1 MVHWLIINNHWSM
14 SFIIHDK
21 NHEFEM
27 IYFSLIQFINI
38 GKTRICWIGKPC
50 GFFRI
55 VRLPKTC
62 DVAWTLFNSFFS
74 QKEQKFWRLW
84 LSKHDGQMTLWI
96 TLTDLT
102 DIFFFL
108 IFITVFRYFLS
119 QVTQKDLRISSVQ
132 NYLSSGE

>member
-1 MVHWLIINNHWSM
+1 M

-55 VRLPKTC
+55 GKLPNKN
-62 DVAWTLFNSFFS
+62 DVDCTKIQLQSV
-74 QKEQKFWRLW
+74 QK
-84 LSKHDGQMTLWI
+84 GV
-96 TLTDLT
+96 
-102 DIFFFL
+102 FFL
-108 IFITVFRYFLS
+108 RKPVFYSELIF
-119 QVTQKDLRISSVQ
+119 
-132 NYLSSGE
+132 